1 MCRKLAVQSGCRVIA
16 IDYRLAPEHPYP
28 AAVDDSWDALQWVA
42 ERFAGQ
48 PLIVGGD
55 SAGGNLTAVMTQ
67 RARARGGPA
76 IAMQVLVYP
85 AVDQSEAAQEAES
98 YKLYGDGPDTFLT
111 EAEMTWFT
119 ENYIS
124 DPETRNDIEASPLLA
139 DSLAGLPPAV
149 VVIAGYDPLRDQGL
163 AYAARLKADGVPVTE
178 HMYDGEVHAFFT
190 FVNIFEDG
198 DDAVSKVAADVR
210 DAVKTTSGAAAV

>member
-85 AVDQSEAAQEAES
+85 AVDQSEASA
-98 YKLYGDGPDTFLT
+98 
-111 EAEMTWFT
+111 
-119 ENYIS
+119 
-124 DPETRNDIEASPLLA
+124 NDLRCRGRLGASQRL
-139 DSLAGLPPAV
+139 SLARA
-149 VVIAGYDPLRDQGL
+149 
-163 AYAARLKADGVPVTE
+163 
-178 HMYDGEVHAFFT
+178 
-190 FVNIFEDG
+190 
-198 DDAVSKVAADVR
+198 
-210 DAVKTTSGAAAV
+210 

>member
-1 MCRKLAVQSGCRVIA
+1 VIA

-85 AVDQSEAAQEAES
+85 AVDQSEAAQEAEP

-111 EAEMTWFT
+111 EAEPFRCFSTPVSSSGLSAGHSSSIT
-119 ENYIS
+119 E
-124 DPETRNDIEASPLLA
+124 
-139 DSLAGLPPAV
+139 
-149 VVIAGYDPLRDQGL
+149 
-163 AYAARLKADGVPVTE
+163 
-178 HMYDGEVHAFFT
+178 
-190 FVNIFEDG
+190 
-198 DDAVSKVAADVR
+198 
-210 DAVKTTSGAAAV
+210 